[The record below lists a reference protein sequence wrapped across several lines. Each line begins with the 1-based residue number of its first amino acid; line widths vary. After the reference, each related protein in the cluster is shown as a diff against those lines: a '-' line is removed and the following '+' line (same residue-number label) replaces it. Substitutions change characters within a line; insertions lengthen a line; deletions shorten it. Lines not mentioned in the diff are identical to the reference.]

1 MIQIAL
7 RLNSKSEKRPPI
19 PNPTPAGIERK
30 EINYNAMIYKIMQHK
45 KLN

>member
-19 PNPTPAGIERK
+19 PNPTPAGKEIK
-30 EINYNAMIYKIMQHK
+30 EINYKAMMYTIM
-45 KLN
+45 